1 MRLYANASPSDP
13 NAQGRTGFACSA
25 RLLAALLPA
34 LLLLGSPALT
44 RAQTVPDEE
53 PPPSEDA
60 RQERLRQQRLEKK
73 ENLQSPDK
81 GFLSSAVGRVESFIE
96 RQQLVFNLPDLDL
109 YGLRPVLGGLQ
120 AGAGT
125 TGGLRLPFFR
135 ERRDAFAYVEALA
148 SLKRYYGVN
157 AAAGFDD
164 PGPWTGY
171 GFARYWH
178 MPEENFYGIGP
189 NAEKEPRSNYRLNEG
204 IAGGLAGYEF
214 LPGVLVGAHAS
225 YQIHRYGEGQDE
237 GYPTVERTSFPGEVP
252 GLGTDVDYF
261 VPGVFAE
268 YDARNVPYEVSY
280 GRRFAP
286 TQERLRGISL
296 DATSGVYAAVEA
308 IPHVA
313 VGEGD
318 FNYVRFNFESQQYVP
333 FRGGFQVLALREFLT
348 LTSTRGQNEMP
359 FYEMETLGGASTL
372 RGFNSFRF
380 RDRNAILFN
389 VEYRW
394 QIFRPLDLALFVD
407 AGHVF
412 GSVEELA
419 LEAESFE
426 FGYGLGF
433 RFKAGQ
439 RVIGRVDVAYSREGL
454 STNLELGGL
463 L

>member
-1 MRLYANASPSDP
+1 MW
-13 NAQGRTGFACSA
+13 
-25 RLLAALLPA
+25 LLAALLPA
-34 LLLLGSPALT
+34 VLLLGSPAVT
-44 RAQTVPDEE
+44 RAQAVSDEE
-53 PPPSEDA
+53 PSPSEDS
-60 RQERLRQQRLEKK
+60 RQERLRRQRLEKR
-73 ENLQSPDK
+73 EHLQPPKK
-81 GFLSSAVGRVESFIE
+81 GFLSSTVGRVESFIE
-96 RQQLVFNLPDLDL
+96 RQQLVVDLPDLDL
-109 YGLRPVLGGLQ
+109 YNLRPVLGGLQ
-120 AGAGT
+120 SGAGT
-125 TGGLRLPFFR
+125 TGGGRLPFLVD
-135 ERRDAFAYVEALA
+135 RRDAFAYVEALA

-178 MPEENFYGIGP
+178 MPEEDFYGIGP
-189 NAEKEPRSNYRLNEG
+189 NAEKNPRLNYRLNES
-204 IAGGLAGYEF
+204 IVGGLAGYEF

-225 YQIHRYGEGQDE
+225 YQTHRYGEGQDE
-237 GYPTVERTSFPGEVP
+237 AYPTVEMASFSGEVP
-252 GLGTDVDYF
+252 GLGADVDYA
-261 VPGVFAE
+261 VPGTFVE
-268 YDARNVPYEVSY
+268 YDTRNVSYEVGY

-296 DATSGVYAAVEA
+296 DATSGFYAAVEA
-308 IPHVA
+308 LPHLA
-313 VGEGD
+313 VGDG
-318 FNYVRFNFESQQYVP
+318 NYNYARFNFESQQYLP
-333 FRGGFQVLALREFLT
+333 FRKGYQVLALREFLT
-348 LTSTRGQNEMP
+348 LTSTPGNNEMP

-419 LEAESFE
+419 LEAEGFE
-426 FGYGLGF
+426 VGYGIGF

-439 RVIGRVDVAYSREGL
+439 RVIGRIDIARSREGL